1 MSASHEDISKA
12 IVMMEKSCANIEK
25 QCFDIAYFMKGGMTL
40 NEVWC
45 LSFVQRE
52 MYTKDLND
60 KIRRSSGDTTE
71 YM

>member
-12 IVMMEKSCANIEK
+12 IVMMEKGCASIEK

-45 LSFVQRE
+45 LSFSQRE